1 MPLSRDERLALVDP
15 RWRGK
20 RIAVAMS
27 GGVDSSVAAVVLK
40 EAGCDVVGIT
50 MKLWDY
56 ADVGGDA
63 KKDGACCTLEAF
75 MDARSVC
82 ARFGIPHYTLDLTET
97 FEDTVIKYFIG
108 EYRRARTPNPCVICN
123 IEIKWAALWKKA
135 QAIGCEAI
143 ATGHYAR
150 LEDRNNDVVL
160 SRGVDAS
167 RDQTYFLWGV
177 SASYFAHTIFPLGP
191 VLKTQVREL
200 AAEYGLSN
208 AEKPE
213 SRDICFVADDDL
225 PRFLAERADKDG
237 LSNTPGSYIDKHG
250 NIVGQHA
257 GFESLTIGQRR
268 GLGGAVGKRRYVTDI
283 DPNSA
288 SVVIGD
294 DADLW
299 RRACTVSAL
308 NWLVTTPAEPFDA
321 MVQIRYRHEAAAAR
335 ITPHGNSL
343 EIEFRDPQRAITP
356 GQSAV
361 IYDLANERLLGGGV
375 IEFVPRNS

>member
-1 MPLSRDERLALVDP
+1 MSLTKSERLALVDP

-20 RIAVAMS
+20 RVAAAMS
-27 GGVDSSVAAVVLK
+27 GGVDSSVAAALLK

-56 ADVGGDA
+56 EDVGGDT

-75 MDARSVC
+75 MDARGVC
-82 ARFGIPHYTLDLTET
+82 AKFGIPHYTLDLTEA

-150 LEDRNNDVVL
+150 LDHHDQAITL
-160 SRGVDAS
+160 SRGVDSS

-177 SASYFAHTIFPLGP
+177 PSSYFAHTIFPLGP
-191 VLKTQVREL
+191 LVKSQVREL

-208 AEKPE
+208 AEKAE

-225 PRFLAERADKDG
+225 PRFLTERAERDG
-237 LSNTPGSYIDKHG
+237 LTNTPGSFIDKHG
-250 NIVGQHA
+250 NVVGQHP

-268 GLGGAVGKRRYVTDI
+268 GLGVALGKRQYVTDI
-283 DPNSA
+283 DPESA
-288 SVVIGD
+288 SVVLGD
-294 DADLW
+294 DSDLW
-299 RRACTVSAL
+299 RNACEVSAL
-308 NWLVTTPAEPFDA
+308 NWLYDPPFEQFDG
-321 MVQIRYRHEAAAAR
+321 MVQIRYRHEAAPAR
-335 ITPHGNSL
+335 IIPKDKTLHVK
-343 EIEFRDPQRAITP
+343 FTDPQRAITP

-375 IEFVPRNS
+375 IEFVPRM

>member
-1 MPLSRDERLALVDP
+1 MALSQTERMALVES
-15 RWRGK
+15 RWKGK
-20 RIAVAMS
+20 RVAAAMS
-27 GGVDSSVAAVVLK
+27 GGVDSSVTAALLK

-56 ADVGGDA
+56 ADVGGDT
-63 KKDGACCTLEAF
+63 KKDGACCSLEAF

-82 ARFGIPHYTLDLTET
+82 AKFGIPHYTLDLTEA

-150 LEDRNNDVVL
+150 LDRGTDGVL
-160 SRGVDAS
+160 LRRGVDPS

-177 SASYFAHTIFPLGP
+177 PAAYFSHTIFPLGP
-191 VLKTQVREL
+191 LVKTQVREL
-200 AAEYGLSN
+200 ASEYGLSN

-225 PRFLAERADKDG
+225 PRFLAERAERDG
-237 LSNTPGSYIDKHG
+237 LSNTPGPFIDKHG
-250 NIVGQHA
+250 NVVGQHG
-257 GFESLTIGQRR
+257 GFEALTIGQRR
-268 GLGGAVGKRRYVTDI
+268 GLGVALGKRQYVTDI
-283 DPNSA
+283 DPESA
-288 SVVIGD
+288 AVVIGD

-299 RRACTVSAL
+299 RRAFEVSAL
-308 NWLVTTPAEPFDA
+308 NWLCDPPSMPFDA
-321 MVQIRYRHEAAAAR
+321 MVQIRYRHEAAPAR
-335 ITPHGNSL
+335 VVPGGKSL
-343 EIEFRDPQRAITP
+343 QVTFRDPQRAITP

-375 IEFVPRNS
+375 IEFVPRA

>member
-1 MPLSRDERLALVDP
+1 MPLSKTGRLALVDP

-20 RIAVAMS
+20 RVAAAMS
-27 GGVDSSVAAVVLK
+27 GGVDSSVAAALLK

-56 ADVGGDA
+56 DDVGGDT

-82 ARFGIPHYTLDLTET
+82 AKFDIPHYTLDLTEA

-150 LEDRNNDVVL
+150 LDHHDHGVTL
-160 SRGVDAS
+160 SRGVDSS

-177 SASYFAHTIFPLGP
+177 PSSYFAHTIFPLGP
-191 VLKTQVREL
+191 LVKTQVREL

-208 AEKPE
+208 AEKAE

-225 PRFLAERADKDG
+225 PRFLAERAERDG
-237 LSNTPGSYIDKHG
+237 LTNTPGSFIDKHG
-250 NIVGQHA
+250 NVVGQHP

-268 GLGGAVGKRRYVTDI
+268 GLGVALGKRQYVTDI

-288 SVVIGD
+288 SVVLGD
-294 DADLW
+294 DTDLW
-299 RRACTVSAL
+299 RNTCEVSAL
-308 NWLVTTPAEPFDA
+308 NWLGELPSEPFDA
-321 MVQIRYRHEAAAAR
+321 MVQIRYRHEAARAR
-335 ITPHGNSL
+335 ISPNGKSL
-343 EIEFRDPQRAITP
+343 QINFADAQRAITP

-375 IEFVPRNS
+375 IEFVPRG

>member
-1 MPLSRDERLALVDP
+1 MSLSTTERLALIDP

-20 RIAVAMS
+20 RVAAAMS
-27 GGVDSSVAAVVLK
+27 GGVDSSVAAALLK

-56 ADVGGDA
+56 AEVGGDNR
-63 KKDGACCTLEAF
+63 KDGACCTLEAF

-82 ARFGIPHYTLDLTET
+82 AKFDIPHYTLDLTEA
-97 FEDTVIKYFIG
+97 FEDTVIKYFLG
-108 EYRRARTPNPCVICN
+108 EYRRARTPNPCVVCN
-123 IEIKWAALWKKA
+123 IEIKWATLWKKA

-150 LEDRNNDVVL
+150 LDHQEQGITL
-160 SRGVDAS
+160 SRGTDSS

-177 SASYFAHTIFPLGP
+177 PASYFAHTIFPLGP
-191 VLKTQVREL
+191 LVKSQVRAL
-200 AAEYGLSN
+200 AADCGLSN

-225 PRFLAERADKDG
+225 PRFLAERASRDG
-237 LSNTPGSYIDKHG
+237 MTNTPGPFIDKHG
-250 NIVGQHA
+250 NVVGQHP

-268 GLGGAVGKRRYVTDI
+268 GLGVAFGKRQYVTEI
-283 DPNSA
+283 DPRSA
-288 SVVIGD
+288 SVVLGD

-299 RRACTVSAL
+299 RDNCEVSAL
-308 NWLVTTPAEPFDA
+308 NWLGEPPSAPFDA
-321 MVQIRYRHEAAAAR
+321 MVQIRYRHNAAPAR
-335 ITPHGNSL
+335 VFPGSHSL
-343 EIEFRDPQRAITP
+343 RIVFTEPQRAMTP

-361 IYDLANERLLGGGV
+361 IYDTANRRLLGGGV
-375 IEFVPRNS
+375 IEFVPRS

>member
-1 MPLSRDERLALVDP
+1 LTLSRDERIALINP

-20 RIAVAMS
+20 RVAAAMS
-27 GGVDSSVAAVVLK
+27 GGVDSSVAAVLLK

-56 ADVGGDA
+56 DEVGGDT

-82 ARFGIPHYTLDLTET
+82 ARVGIPHYTLDLTEA
-97 FEDTVIKYFIG
+97 FEDTVIKYFLN

-123 IEIKWAALWKKA
+123 IEIKWTALWKKA
-135 QAIGCEAI
+135 LAIGCEAL

-150 LEDRNNDVVL
+150 LEHSSGSLALR
-160 SRGVDAS
+160 RGVDDT

-177 SASYFAHTIFPLGP
+177 SADYFRHTIFPLGP
-191 VLKTQVREL
+191 LIKSQVRAL
-200 AAEYGLSN
+200 AAEFGLSN
-208 AEKPE
+208 AEKAE

-225 PRFLAERADKDG
+225 SRFLAERAGRDG
-237 LSNTPGSYIDKHG
+237 VTTTPGPFIDKHG
-250 NIVGQHA
+250 DVVGQHH

-268 GLGGAVGKRRYVTDI
+268 GLGVAFGKRRYVTGI
-283 DPNSA
+283 DPRTA
-288 SVVIGD
+288 SVVLGD

-299 RRACTVSAL
+299 RRVCHVSAI
-308 NWLVTTPAEPFDA
+308 NWIADVPAEPFDA
-321 MVQIRYRHEAAAAR
+321 LVQIRYMHDASPAR
-335 ITPHGNSL
+335 IIPNGPSL
-343 EIEFRDPQRAITP
+343 EIQFESPQRAITP

-361 IYDLANERLLGGGV
+361 IYDLENERLLGGGV
-375 IEFVPRNS
+375 IEYVPRV

>member
-1 MPLSRDERLALVDP
+1 MTLSRDERIALIDP

-20 RIAVAMS
+20 RVAAAMS
-27 GGVDSSVAAVVLK
+27 GGVDSSVAAVLLK

-82 ARFGIPHYTLDLTET
+82 AKFDIPHYSIDLTEA

-135 QAIGCEAI
+135 QAIGCDAI

-150 LEDRNNDVVL
+150 LDHSDFGITL
-160 SRGVDAS
+160 QRGVDES

-177 SASYFAHTIFPLGP
+177 PTSYFAHTIFPLGP
-191 VLKTQVREL
+191 LVKSQVRAL
-200 AAEYGLSN
+200 AAEYGLTN

-225 PRFLAERADKDG
+225 PRFLSERAERDG
-237 LSNTPGSYIDKHG
+237 LTNTPGSFVNKHG
-250 NIVGQHA
+250 DVVGSHP

-268 GLGGAVGKRRYVTDI
+268 GLGVALGKRQYVTDI

-288 SVVIGD
+288 SVVLGD
-294 DADLW
+294 DTDLW
-299 RRACTVSAL
+299 RNTCEVSAL
-308 NWLVTTPAEPFDA
+308 NWLCDPASEPFDA

-335 ITPHGNSL
+335 ITPNGKSL
-343 EIEFRDPQRAITP
+343 LISFTEPQRAITP

-361 IYDLANERLLGGGV
+361 IYDLADQRLLGGGV
-375 IEFVPRNS
+375 IEFVPRV

>member
-1 MPLSRDERLALVDP
+1 MTLSRDDRMALIDP

-20 RIAVAMS
+20 RVAAAMS
-27 GGVDSSVAAVVLK
+27 GGVDSSVAAVLLK
-40 EAGCDVVGIT
+40 EAGCDVIGIT

-56 ADVGGDA
+56 DDVGGDT

-82 ARFGIPHYTLDLTET
+82 ARVGIPHYTLDLTEA
-97 FEDTVIKYFIG
+97 FEDTVIKYFLN

-135 QAIGCEAI
+135 LAIGCEAL

-150 LEDRNNDVVL
+150 LEHSNGSLALR
-160 SRGVDAS
+160 RGVDDT

-177 SASYFAHTIFPLGP
+177 SAGYFRHTIFPLGS
-191 VLKTQVREL
+191 LIKSQVRAL
-200 AAEYGLSN
+200 AAEFGLAN
-208 AEKPE
+208 AEKAE

-225 PRFLAERADKDG
+225 PRFLAERAERDG
-237 LSNTPGSYIDKHG
+237 LSNTPGSFIDKHG
-250 NIVGQHA
+250 NVVGEHP

-268 GLGGAVGKRRYVTDI
+268 GLGVALGKRQYVTEI
-283 DPNSA
+283 DPASA
-288 SVVIGD
+288 SVILGD

-299 RRACTVSAL
+299 RTTCEVSAL
-308 NWLVTTPAEPFDA
+308 NWLCDPPTEPFDA
-321 MVQIRYRHEAAAAR
+321 MVQIRYRHDASPAR
-335 ITPHGNSL
+335 IIPNGKSL
-343 EIEFRDPQRAITP
+343 EITFTDSQRAITP

-361 IYDLANERLLGGGV
+361 IYDLENERLLGGGV
-375 IEFVPRNS
+375 IEYVPRV

>member
-1 MPLSRDERLALVDP
+1 MTLSRDERIAMIDP

-20 RIAVAMS
+20 RVAAAMS
-27 GGVDSSVAAVVLK
+27 GGVDSSVAAVLLK

-56 ADVGGDA
+56 DHVGGDA

-82 ARFGIPHYTLDLTET
+82 ARYDIPHYSIDLTEA

-135 QAIGCEAI
+135 QAIGCDAI

-150 LEDRNNDVVL
+150 VDHTDHGITL

-177 SASYFAHTIFPLGP
+177 PASYFAHTSFPLGP
-191 VLKTQVREL
+191 LLKSHVRAL
-200 AAEYGLSN
+200 AAEFGLTN

-225 PRFLAERADKDG
+225 PRFLAERAERDG
-237 LSNTPGSYIDKHG
+237 LSNTPGSFIDKHG
-250 NIVGQHA
+250 NVVGEHP
-257 GFESLTIGQRR
+257 GFEALTIGQRR
-268 GLGGAVGKRRYVTDI
+268 GLGVALGKRQYVTEI
-283 DPNSA
+283 KPESA
-288 SVVIGD
+288 SVVLGD

-299 RRACTVSAL
+299 RNTCEVSAL
-308 NWLVTTPAEPFDA
+308 NWLCDQPLEPFDA
-321 MVQIRYRHEAAAAR
+321 MVQIRYRHDASPAR
-335 ITPHGNSL
+335 IIPNGKSL
-343 EIEFRDPQRAITP
+343 EITFTDSQRAITP

-361 IYDLANERLLGGGV
+361 IYGLENERLLGGGV
-375 IEFVPRNS
+375 IEYVPRV